1 MQRAWQKVAAHQ
13 RLFSARRTTVDFLAR
28 RSNAEA
34 AVPLPAYGFADR
46 EKVARRARAP
56 PRWRSYPPPRQRQ
69 STGADEF
76 PSSFRYSAR
85 AARLSKAGHSLL
97 SDLWP
102 LIGD

>member
-28 RSNAEA
+28 RPAREDLRSINAEA

-46 EKVARRARAP
+46 EKVAIRARAP

-69 STGADEF
+69 STEADES
-76 PSSFRYSAR
+76 P
-85 AARLSKAGHSLL
+85 LSRF
-97 SDLWP
+97 
-102 LIGD
+102 